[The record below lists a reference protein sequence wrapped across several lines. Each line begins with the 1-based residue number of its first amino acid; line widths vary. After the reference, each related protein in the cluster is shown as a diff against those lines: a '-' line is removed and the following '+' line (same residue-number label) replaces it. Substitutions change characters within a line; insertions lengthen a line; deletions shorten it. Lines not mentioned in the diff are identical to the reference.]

1 MPVDS
6 RFFASVGAV
15 TLAKWAEMTG
25 ATLMGDPEAEAT
37 GVSSSASAQ
46 AGDVCF
52 YEGKPAEAAGISGQ
66 AIACLV
72 QPDAAQFLPEG
83 VAALVC
89 DTPRLAHVRASRTLF
104 TLRPLTNPGEQ
115 IAESASIHPTA
126 ELGHGVVVGPKA
138 AIGEGTRIGP
148 GSVIGAGVQIGRN
161 CRIGAHVSV
170 QCTLMGD
177 HVSLASGARIGEAGF
192 GVIGTSTGA
201 EDVPQLGRVILQ
213 DHVTVGAN
221 STIDRGA
228 FDDTIIGER
237 SKIDNLCHV
246 GHNVVMGRSVAIAA
260 FSGISGSCIIGDGVQ
275 LGGRAGIADHVTIGP
290 GARLA
295 AAAGV
300 FRDVPAGETW
310 GGVPARPLR
319 DYMREVAWLS
329 KQTKARK
336 KDP

>member
-6 RFFASVGAV
+6 RFFASDGAV
-15 TLAKWAEMTG
+15 TLKKWAELAG
-25 ATLMGDPEAEAT
+25 ATLSGDPELEAT
-37 GVSSSASAQ
+37 GVSSSVSAQ

-52 YEGKPAEAAGISGQ
+52 FEGKPAEAAGVSPL
-66 AIACLV
+66 ALACV
-72 QPDAAQFLPEG
+72 VKADAAEFLPEG

-89 DTPRLAHVRASRTLF
+89 DAPRIAHVRVCRELF
-104 TLRPLTNPGEQ
+104 RPRPLSHPGEQ
-115 IAESASIHPTA
+115 IAEDASVHPGV
-126 ELGHGVVVGPKA
+126 ELGFGVVVGPGA

-148 GSVIGAGVQIGRN
+148 GSVIGAGVQIGRH
-161 CRIGAHVSV
+161 CQIGAHTSV
-170 QCTLMGD
+170 QCALVGD
-177 HVSLASGARIGEAGF
+177 HVNLASGVRIGEAGF
-192 GVIGTSTGA
+192 GVIGTDRGA
-201 EDVPQLGRVILQ
+201 EDIPQLGRVILQ
-213 DHVTVGAN
+213 DCVTIGAN

-310 GGVPARPLR
+310 GGAPARPLR

-329 KQTKARK
+329 KQVKTRK
-336 KDP
+336 KD